1 MNRACFALLLS
12 LSWTAACGA
21 RSELIV
27 RDPDAAAVTPSSPP
41 GCQWQ
46 LGERRTIATDI
57 DRPAANVGALST
69 VFGLASSHVVA
80 AWNMVDTRP
89 GERTSQYRVLSLQL
103 DFEGRQLGATQTLF
117 SMAEPNLLLGV
128 LTPPL
133 LAHLARLRDA
143 RTSRKHRLQ
152 RGSHGPHA
160 RVALGVCVVCS
171 RGASKVSPRCSSRSQ
186 PMPAW

>member
-1 MNRACFALLLS
+1 MNRASLALLLS

-27 RDPDAAAVTPSSPP
+27 RDPDAAAVTPSFPP

-69 VFGLASSHVVA
+69 VFGFASSHVVA
-80 AWNMVDTRP
+80 AWNLVDSRA

-117 SMAEPNLLLGV
+117 SMVEPNLLLGV
-128 LTPPL
+128 LTPPQF
-133 LAHLARLRDA
+133 A
-143 RTSRKHRLQ
+143 RTSRGFAMLAL
-152 RGSHGPHA
+152 RGNTGCSVVRMDPT
-160 RVALGVCVVCS
+160 RALLSVS
-171 RGASKVSPRCSSRSQ
+171 ASFVPGGLRR
-186 PMPAW
+186 